1 MSNTDMPEWEKEFK
15 RAKNNAIYFLEK
27 YYNVSN
33 PDKKV
38 TLTDEEKQNFF
49 DKYKGVPLMSDFK
62 SVIKYTKRI
71 EELREKGYKD
81 WEMF

>member
-1 MSNTDMPEWEKEFK
+1 MGKEFK

-27 YYNVSN
+27 YYNVLN

-49 DKYKGVPLMSDFK
+49 DKYKGSSFN
-62 SVIKYTKRI
+62 
-71 EELREKGYKD
+71 E
-81 WEMF
+81 